1 MDGGQGSERFSGAK
15 AGTLTR
21 RAGSSDSRA
30 CGAASRADVSIG
42 EAGATRLG
50 RGGATSDLT
59 TRARRTNAASA
70 RRAQT
75 LQ

>member
-21 RAGSSDSRA
+21 RAGSTDSRA

-50 RGGATSDLT
+50 RGGEK
-59 TRARRTNAASA
+59 
-70 RRAQT
+70 
-75 LQ
+75 